1 MKQTIKYKL
10 NPNKEQEKHLHN
22 LSSIATKLYNTD
34 NYIRRATWKK
44 CGKIP
49 SWYSQKKK
57 VLKNNVW
64 YKLLPSQTA
73 QEVCHNLQGNY
84 NSWFKLRKKDE
95 KARPPKF
102 RRKEMLSPISFYQ
115 QFKIIEDK
123 LKLSMSLKYRKEHN
137 IKSLELN
144 FNKWKTEK
152 GIPKF
157 CQVLFNKGSWYAN
170 IVYEVP
176 EPNISLNKNI
186 MAIDLGIIN
195 TAVTCDNKGNSN
207 IYSGKQILSIQHYFN
222 SRIARVQGKFTK
234 QFPKRKW
241 SKTLQKLTDKKTRQI
256 NQSLHTISK
265 GIVNQAKKNNIK
277 TIVAGDLT
285 DIRKDNN
292 FGKRNNQKLHSWSFS
307 KLIQQI
313 EYKSILSGIRFV
325 RVSEENTSKTC
336 SICGTMR
343 KSNRIKRG
351 LYRCKICSNYI
362 NSDVNGA
369 KNILK
374 KYLQFFSNE
383 DRSIGNVAM
392 PLVSRIENVIPR

>member
-1 MKQTIKYKL
+1 MKQTIIYKL
-10 NPNKEQEKHLHN
+10 NPTIEQEKHLHN
-22 LSSIATKLYNTD
+22 LTSIATKLYNTD

-57 VLKNNVW
+57 VLKDNHW

-73 QEVCHNLQGNY
+73 QEVTHNLQGAY

-95 KARPPKF
+95 KARPPRF
-102 RRKEMLSPISFYQ
+102 RKKEMLSPISFYQ
-115 QFKIIEDK
+115 QFKIIDDK

-144 FNKWKTEK
+144 FNEWKKTS

-157 CQVLFNKGSWYAN
+157 CQIIFDKGKWFAH
-170 IVYEVP
+170 IVYEV
-176 EPNISLNKNI
+176 EETNIKLNRNI
-186 MAIDLGIIN
+186 MAIDVGVIN
-195 TAVTCDNKGNSN
+195 TAATVDNSGNSK

-222 SRIARVQGKFTK
+222 SRIARVQSKLTK
-234 QFPKRKW
+234 QYPKRKW
-241 SKTLQKLTDKKTRQI
+241 SKTLQRLTDKKNRQI
-256 NQSLHTISK
+256 KQSLHTISK
-265 GIVNQAKKNNIK
+265 GIITQAKKSNIK
-277 TIVAGDLT
+277 TIVAGDIT
-285 DIRKDNN
+285 DIRKDKN

-325 RVSEENTSKTC
+325 RVSEMNTSKTC
-336 SICGTMR
+336 SICGIIR
-343 KSNRIKRG
+343 KNSRVKRG
-351 LYRCKICSNYI
+351 LYRCKICSNLI
-362 NSDVNGA
+362 NADINGA

-374 KYLQFFSNE
+374 KYLQFFSIE
-383 DRSIGNVAM
+383 DGSIGNVAM